1 MDPCARGSNW
11 ADSVQVKRALKTILI
26 GGGGLLVVAAVTLL
40 LWRIVAQHRTGNRI
54 RIQSTGGI
62 GSIEKVRLGGLDQWI
77 QIRGEDRSKPILLF
91 LHGGPGFPQMPFA
104 HLNADLEKH
113 FVVVH
118 WDQRGAGKSYSSA
131 IPDDAMKVDQFVA
144 DTRELT
150 QLLLQRF
157 GAEKCY
163 LVAHSWGSLFGALT
177 ASRYPELFH
186 AYVGIGQ
193 VAGVPETQ
201 QVRYQFAVDS
211 AAKDNNQK
219 ALAELRKVGRAPHDF
234 DQCKIMERWV
244 GHYSRIEHTPIASS
258 RFVSLAFS
266 SPVYSW
272 ADLVRIP
279 LGVRFSFAQLWKE
292 IFYETDLFRQAPR
305 IDVPVF
311 FFEGRYDEVVT
322 TEVAQRYFDTLDAP
336 RGKRLVW
343 FEESGHWPHFE
354 ESEKYRAE
362 LIKVV
367 LQQTSPARSDA
378 AAQLR

>member
-1 MDPCARGSNW
+1 MGSRRR
-11 ADSVQVKRALKTILI
+11 VVMILFAA
-26 GGGGLLVVAAVTLL
+26 GGLLLLAIVTLL
-40 LWRIVAQHRTGNRI
+40 LWRALAQHRTAERI
-54 RIQSTGGI
+54 RIEPPGGI
-62 GSIEKVRLGGLDQWI
+62 NALEKIRLGGIEQWI
-77 QIRGEDRSKPILLF
+77 QIRGHDRAKPLLLF

-104 HLNADLEKH
+104 HLNAELEKH

-131 IPDDAMKVDQFVA
+131 IPDDAMKVEQFVA

-157 GAEKCY
+157 GAQKCY

-177 ASRYPELFH
+177 ASKYPELFH

-193 VAGVPETQ
+193 VAGLPETQ

-211 AAKDNNQK
+211 AERENNQK
-219 ALAELRKVGRAPHDF
+219 ALAELRKIGRPPHDF

-244 GHYSRIEHTPIASS
+244 GHYSAIEHTPVASS
-258 RFVSLAFS
+258 KFIRLAFS

-279 LGVRFSFAQLWKE
+279 LGVKFSFARLWKE
-292 IFYETDLFRQAPR
+292 IFYETDLFREAPR

-322 TEVAQRYFDTLDAP
+322 TEVAQRYFHALEAP
-336 RGKRLVW
+336 RGKQIIW
-343 FEESGHWPHFE
+343 FENSGHWPHFE
-354 ESEKYRAE
+354 ESQKYRDA
-362 LIKVV
+362 LINSV
-367 LQQTSPARSDA
+367 LRSTD
-378 AAQLR
+378 RE

>member
-1 MDPCARGSNW
+1 M
-11 ADSVQVKRALKTILI
+11 KKLFKY
-26 GGGGLLVVAAVTLL
+26 VVAPGAALAFLAVTALVIL
-40 LWRIVAQHRTGNRI
+40 RLSWQQRTAAQIRVAAPP
-54 RIQSTGGI
+54 GI
-62 GSIEKVRLGGLDQWI
+62 ASLEKIRLGGIEQWI
-77 QIRGEDRSKPILLF
+77 QIRGHDRAKPLLLF

-104 HLNADLEKH
+104 HLNAELEKH

-131 IPDDAMKVDQFVA
+131 IPDDTMKVEQFVA

-177 ASRYPELFH
+177 ASKYPELFH

-211 AAKDNNQK
+211 AAKENNQN
-219 ALAELRKVGRAPHDF
+219 ALAELRKIGRPPHDF
-234 DQCKIMERWV
+234 EQCKIMERWV
-244 GHYSRIEHTPIASS
+244 GHYSAIEHTPVASS
-258 RFVSLAFS
+258 KFIRLAFS

-272 ADLVRIP
+272 VDLVRIP
-279 LGVRFSFAQLWKE
+279 LGVKFSFARLWKE
-292 IFYETDLFRQAPR
+292 IFYETDLFREAPR

-311 FFEGRYDEVVT
+311 LFEGRYDEVVT
-322 TEVAQRYFDTLDAP
+322 TEVAQRYFNELEAP
-336 RGKRLVW
+336 RGKQIIW
-343 FEESGHWPHFE
+343 FENSGHWPHFE
-354 ESEKYRAE
+354 ESQKYRDA
-362 LIKVV
+362 LINSV
-367 LQQTSPARSDA
+367 LRSTD
-378 AAQLR
+378 RE

>member
-1 MDPCARGSNW
+1 MKKFLA
-11 ADSVQVKRALKTILI
+11 KTAKFVVIPILS
-26 GGGGLLVVAAVTLL
+26 LL
-40 LWRIVAQHRTGNRI
+40 LLGGVAFAITRVFAQRRVAETIAIPAG
-54 RIQSTGGI
+54 QGI
-62 GSIEKVRLGGLDQWI
+62 NSLETIRLGGVDQSVL
-77 QIRGEDRSKPILLF
+77 IRGWDRTKPLLLF

-104 HLNADLEKH
+104 HLNAELEKH

-118 WDQRGAGKSYSSA
+118 WDQQGAGKSYSWS
-131 IPDDAMKVDQFVA
+131 IPDGAMKVEQFVA
-144 DTRELT
+144 DTRELA
-150 QLLLQRF
+150 QLLLERF
-157 GAEKCY
+157 GAQKCY
-163 LVAHSWGSLFGALT
+163 LVAHSWGSLVGALA
-177 ASRYPELFH
+177 ASKYPELFH

-211 AAKDNNQK
+211 AARDNNQM
-219 ALAELRKVGRAPHDF
+219 ALAELRKIGRPPHDF

-244 GHYSRIEHTPIASS
+244 GHYARIEHTPIASS

-322 TEVAQRYFDTLDAP
+322 TEVAQRYFDALDAP

-354 ESEKYRAE
+354 ESEQYRAE
-362 LIKVV
+362 LINVV
-367 LQQTSPARSDA
+367 LQQTSPARADS
-378 AAQLR
+378 AAQLP